1 MADDTSGRNVLLAAC
16 LLFLYILDVRICFCE
31 ESANDEFEE
40 YLLCRQCGLEIARA
54 SDLNKRPSKA
64 AHRQRNDTIA
74 GVDGVLIQLFKNPQE
89 TYFEVITA
97 ETANVQQHGQPYRQ
111 DTWWPGFSWR
121 ISICPRCG
129 FHLGWY
135 YEPFSQTADT
145 EEQTFVGLILD
156 NLLYQKYADNLLVVP
171 KSYRS

>member
-1 MADDTSGRNVLLAAC
+1 MLDNN
-16 LLFLYILDVRICFCE
+16 LFPP
-31 ESANDEFEE
+31 E
-40 YLLCRQCGLEIARA
+40 YLLCRQCGLEIAKA
-54 SDLNKRPSKA
+54 SDLNKRPSRA

-74 GVDGVLIQLFKNPQE
+74 GVDGVLIQLFKNPQGY
-89 TYFEVITA
+89 TQNFFEVITA

-135 YEPFSQTADT
+135 VEKCSLVSSPSVQA